1 MMNKNK
7 EFLLT
12 LINETLLDDAI
23 DWIKMNL
30 NPEEVFNDNDLEDWA
45 YENGFTKNEDDE
57 HERCIQRGL

>member
-1 MMNKNK
+1 MNKNK

-30 NPEEVFNDNDLEDWA
+30 TPEEVFNENDLEDWA
-45 YENGFTKNEDDE
+45 YENGFTKDEDDE
-57 HERCIQRGL
+57 